1 MKKGTFYK
9 KIRAKKEA
17 KGFTFEKAEGYIDHG
32 ARIAYHKE
40 PGIYE
45 KNKMFWFAT
54 DTQSGL
60 LVVSHGYSTRKEC
73 MADVEKLDLNKIRKG
88 ENYNAFVKDLQEW
101 LLEQND
107 VKEEIERKVAE
118 KEAKIAQEGE
128 NEMKQT
134 KKRARTIGKGICEK
148 SEVVEWK
155 DIVKVKKRASIK
167 KLEKKEKPAT
177 WARNEELHG
186 IEITFK
192 EKPEKAVR
200 DMLKSVGFRWHN
212 AKQLW
217 YAKET
222 EARVKVAEMVCA

>member
-17 KGFTFEKAEGYIDHG
+17 KGFKFVKAEGYIEAIKG
-32 ARIAYHKE
+32 WIIAYHKSE
-40 PGIYE
+40 SGRY
-45 KNKMFWFAT
+45 WCAT
-54 DTQSGL
+54 DTETGN
-60 LVVSHGYSTRKEC
+60 LVCDIQNTRKEAKAAAEEALEKLNEKNFKESEDYKRFIKD
-73 MADVEKLDLNKIRKG
+73 MADFFEKK
-88 ENYNAFVKDLQEW
+88 EP
-101 LLEQND
+101 
-107 VKEEIERKVAE
+107 KEE
-118 KEAKIAQEGE
+118 AQEGE

-212 AKQLW
+212 TKQLW

>member
-17 KGFTFEKAEGYIDHG
+17 KGFKFVKAEGYIEAIKG
-32 ARIAYHKE
+32 WIIAYHKSE
-40 PGIYE
+40 SGRY
-45 KNKMFWFAT
+45 WCAT
-54 DTQSGL
+54 DTETGN
-60 LVVSHGYSTRKEC
+60 LVCDIQNTRKEARAAAEEALEKLNEKNFKESEDYKRFIKD
-73 MADVEKLDLNKIRKG
+73 MADFFEKK
-88 ENYNAFVKDLQEW
+88 EP
-101 LLEQND
+101 
-107 VKEEIERKVAE
+107 KEE
-118 KEAKIAQEGE
+118 AQEGE

-167 KLEKKEKPAT
+167 KLEKKEKPANWT
-177 WARNEELHG
+177 RNEELHG

-212 AKQLW
+212 AKGLW

>member
-17 KGFTFEKAEGYIDHG
+17 KGFKFVKAEGYIEAIKG
-32 ARIAYHKE
+32 WVIAYHKSE
-40 PGIYE
+40 SGRH
-45 KNKMFWFAT
+45 WCAT
-54 DTQSGL
+54 DTETGN
-60 LVVSHGYSTRKEC
+60 LVCDMQNTRKEARAAAEEALEKLNESNFKESEHYKKFIKD
-73 MADVEKLDLNKIRKG
+73 MADFFEK
-88 ENYNAFVKDLQEW
+88 
-101 LLEQND
+101 
-107 VKEEIERKVAE
+107 KEPKE
-118 KEAKIAQEGE
+118 KAQKGE

-192 EKPEKAVR
+192 EKPEKSIR